1 MNRFYIPTIFVFIS
15 LSTSAQQLSL
25 NENPYPPAAG
35 VRSAIDKEVAN
46 IARYPGPDANEL
58 VAAIAQKEGVKESQ
72 IITGEILG
80 QLGVYLGLKGGE
92 FIYSVPGYP
101 VFTDAAASVGGKVIE
116 VPLNERKE
124 NDLRKISEQINNHT
138 TAIFLVNPHNPSGT
152 VSDKKAFH
160 DFLHTASKQA
170 IILVDE
176 AYLEYTDDFAGR
188 TAVNN
193 IKEGDNVIVFRTFA
207 KAYGM
212 AGLSIG
218 YCVAAPAIAGFL
230 REKGLGNVHD
240 LNRLSVVAAKAAL
253 ADKNYVGN
261 INRTVHIERE
271 KWNRLLDSLHLE
283 HTSSQA
289 NFVYF
294 NTGKPY
300 EQVTAAYKAQGI
312 QIARLFP
319 PYHTWI
325 RITIGLPAENKKAQD
340 VLRKLCVL

>member
-1 MNRFYIPTIFVFIS
+1 MYRFYIPTIFFFMC
-15 LSTSAQQLSL
+15 LRAGAQQLSL
-25 NENPYPPAAG
+25 NENPYPSAAG
-35 VRSAIDKEVAN
+35 VQEAIKREIAN

-58 VAAIAQKEGVKESQ
+58 VSLIAQKEGVQEEQ
-72 IITGEILG
+72 IITGEILA
-80 QLGVYLGLKGGE
+80 QLGIFLGLKGGE

-116 VPLNERKE
+116 VPLNDQKE
-124 NDLRKISEQINNHT
+124 NDLKRISEKINDHT

-152 VSDKKAFH
+152 VSDKQAFH

-176 AYLEYTDDFAGR
+176 AYLEYSDDFAGR

-218 YCVAAPAIAGFL
+218 YCVASPAIARFL
-230 REKGLGNVHD
+230 KDKGLGNVHD
-240 LNRLSVVAAKAAL
+240 LNRLSIVAAKAAIV
-253 ADKNYVGN
+253 DKAYVAN
-261 INRTVHIERE
+261 LNRIVTRERE
-271 KWNRLLDSLHLE
+271 RWNQLLDSLHLE
-283 HTSSQA
+283 HTTSQA
-289 NFVYF
+289 NFIYV

-300 EQVTAAYKAQGI
+300 EQVAAAFKAHGI
-312 QIARLFP
+312 QIARLFS
-319 PYHTWI
+319 PYNTWI
-325 RITIGLPAENKKAQD
+325 RITIGLPTENKKAQE
-340 VLRKLCVL
+340 VLKEL